1 MFGRCRKSSRISSS
15 PATPLSNGPG
25 LPPCGR
31 RGRGRSHSPQRRAG
45 NHEGAQDQGRSK
57 KSARDYEKI
66 ANGLEY
72 GTFENERFVV
82 NEIETARAKN
92 ELETLSPRVFAFGS
106 ELIIREV
113 NGKGLDYQLM
123 VGMIEVCERDYLVGP
138 EAAWRFRRLALNDQ
152 RYNDEIFNRQVRK
165 GEITWFKKA
174 PSQEHLKKRKQ
185 EDYRTSATFWTADSE
200 RRVFRLVDLIQ

>member
-1 MFGRCRKSSRISSS
+1 MITKIQGIFKPEILVDYKTIRS
-15 PATPLSNGPG
+15 PGKNIGEQGNLTLKVWGI
-25 LPPCGR
+25 R
-31 RGRGRSHSPQRRAG
+31 YAG
-45 NHEGAQDQGRSK
+45 
-57 KSARDYEKI
+57 SARDYEKI

-92 ELETLSPRVFAFGS
+92 ELKTLSPRVFAFGS